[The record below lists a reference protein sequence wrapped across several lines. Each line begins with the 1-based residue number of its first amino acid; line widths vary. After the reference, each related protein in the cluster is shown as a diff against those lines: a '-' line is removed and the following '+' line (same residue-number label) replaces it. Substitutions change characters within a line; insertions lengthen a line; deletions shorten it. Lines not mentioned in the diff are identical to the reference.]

1 MRELAFKPTIND
13 PDRLSLSRERVGP
26 VGAAATGPVGRS
38 LFVATV
44 RFAALIW
51 MGLTVVAD
59 REDHAV
65 VADLTH
71 AARQSKEPA
80 TRERLAK
87 LYGRLRLVR
96 AVGAASGPFPGQT
109 VWPIGPPPPP
119 SPA

>member
-13 PDRLSLSRERVGP
+13 SDGLSHSRERVGP
-26 VGAAATGPVGRS
+26 VGAAAIGPVGRS
-38 LFVATV
+38 FFVATV

-71 AARQSKEPA
+71 GARQSKEPA
-80 TRERLAK
+80 TRQRLAK
-87 LYGRLRLVR
+87 LYGRLVR
-96 AVGAASGPFPGQT
+96 AVVAASGPFPGQT
-109 VWPIGPPPPP
+109 VRPTGPPPPP